1 MVGAV
6 FPLVL
11 LLVFVA
17 VVLFFVVFDVNGVD
31 KFKAT
36 EGGTVKVG
44 WCGRRCT
51 NTECRGGCGA
61 CEDDLD

>member
-1 MVGAV
+1 MSAV

-11 LLVFVA
+11 RFVLIA
-17 VVLFFVVFDVNGVD
+17 VVLLFVVFNVNGVEVL
-31 KFKAT
+31 KAS

-44 WCGRRCT
+44 RCGRRCT
-51 NTECRGGCGA
+51 NTECRGGRGA